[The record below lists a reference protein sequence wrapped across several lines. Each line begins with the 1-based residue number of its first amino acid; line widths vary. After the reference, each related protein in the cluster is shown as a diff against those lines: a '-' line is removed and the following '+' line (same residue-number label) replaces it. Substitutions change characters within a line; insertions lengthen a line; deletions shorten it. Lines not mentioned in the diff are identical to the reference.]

1 MRVLGFQTRSV
12 TIAALGLVM
21 GLSLTPTWAEAQRRG
36 GGGRGGGG
44 FRGGGGGGFGG
55 RGGAARA
62 NVNRDFARPANR
74 DFARPANRD
83 VNRGV
88 NRDFNRNVNR
98 DVNRNIN
105 RDWDVDVDVDRGW
118 HPVARAAAWGTAAA
132 VTAAA
137 IGSVVY
143 SLPPSCVV
151 TVVNGI
157 SYQQCGGAWYAPQFE
172 GSTVSYVVV
181 SPP

>member
-1 MRVLGFQTRSV
+1 MRVLGFQSV
-12 TIAALGLVM
+12 GVTVVALGLLG
-21 GLSLTPTWAEAQRRG
+21 GLSLIPESAEAQRR

-55 RGGAARA
+55 RGGAARTS
-62 NVNRDFARPANR
+62 VNRDFARPANR
-74 DFARPANRD
+74 DFNRNVSRD
-83 VNRGV
+83 VGRNV
-88 NRDFNRNVNR
+88 SRNVNR
-98 DVNRNIN
+98 DVNRNVN
-105 RDWDVDVDVDRGW
+105 RDWDVDVDVDRDW

-143 SLPPSCVV
+143 TLPSSCVV

-157 SYQQCGGAWYAPQFE
+157 SYQQCGGVWYAPQFE

>member
-1 MRVLGFQTRSV
+1 MRVHGLYSLRMSV
-12 TIAALGLVM
+12 AALGLVL
-21 GLSLTPTWAEAQRRG
+21 GLSLVPSFAEAQRRG

-74 DFARPANRD
+74 D
-83 VNRGV
+83 
-88 NRDFNRNVNR
+88 
-98 DVNRNIN
+98 VNRNID

-137 IGSVVY
+137 IGSVAY
-143 SLPPSCVV
+143 SLPPSCVI
-151 TVVNGI
+151 TVVDGV
-157 SYQQCGGAWYAPQFE
+157 SYNQCGGVWYAPQFE